1 MRRVLV
7 TGGGTGIGRA
17 IAHAFADHGDAV
29 TIAGRRIEPLHETA
43 EGREITCCQA
53 DVTSEADIA
62 ALFDKPFDVVIA
74 NAGWGASGKVS
85 KLSLDD
91 WNATLAVNLTGTFLT
106 FREALRT
113 GPADARLIAIASTAS
128 LQGNASVP
136 AYTAA
141 KHGVLGLVRSIALDV
156 AKTGG
161 TCNAICPGFTDTDLA
176 EGAITGLMQRF
187 DLDREAATAK
197 VAAGNPQG
205 RLITPSEIAGTALFL
220 ASPAAAA
227 INGHALSVSGGEI

>member
-17 IAHAFADHGDAV
+17 IAHAFADQGDAV
-29 TIAGRRIEPLHETA
+29 TIAGRRIEPLKDAA
-43 EGREITCCQA
+43 EGRDITCIQA
-53 DVTSEADIA
+53 DVTSEADTT
-62 ALFDKPFDVVIA
+62 ALFETPFDVVIA
-74 NAGWGASGKVS
+74 NAGWGASGKVA

-113 GPADARLIAIASTAS
+113 GPTDARLIAIASTAS

-176 EGAITGLMQRF
+176 ESAITGLMQRF

-220 ASPAAAA
+220 ASHAAAA